1 MTDRRNDTRIHA
13 RAKVSVSCAFGPTED
28 TPRSANVTSLSI
40 RGCFVKTRAW
50 AERGSEM
57 FIRIWQKPER
67 NWLTLRAT
75 VLYHMDKIGF
85 GLRFDDVTP
94 EQEEAIRAVME
105 EALRGDSPAEE
116 GYGDS
121 VETQAGDGEAV

>member
-1 MTDRRNDTRIHA
+1 MHA

-94 EQEEAIRAVME
+94 DQEAAIRAVMD
-105 EALRGDSPAEE
+105 EALGGDSQPAEE
-116 GYGDS
+116 GGDSS
-121 VETQAGDGEAV
+121 VETQAGDGDAV

>member
-1 MTDRRNDTRIHA
+1 MHA

-28 TPRSANVTSLSI
+28 TPRSANITSLSV

-85 GLRFDDVTP
+85 GLKFEDLTP

-105 EALRGDSPAEE
+105 EAQRGDAPAAE
-116 GYGDS
+116 DR
-121 VETQAGDGEAV
+121 GDGGEDQGDGGAPL

>member
-1 MTDRRNDTRIHA
+1 MHA

-50 AERGSEM
+50 SERGTEM
-57 FIRIWQKPER
+57 FIRIWRESER
-67 NWLTLRAT
+67 DWLTLRAT
-75 VLYHMDKIGF
+75 VLYHMEKIGF

-94 EQEEAIRAVME
+94 EAEASLRAIIE
-105 EALRGDSPAEE
+105 EALGGDASPAEE
-116 GYGDS
+116 GGGGRGN
-121 VETQAGDGEAV
+121 GDGGKDGGGA